1 MTTLPISDLLAEHE
15 ILALQAPDF
24 SANSTNSWRGFSTR
38 ATDSEKESL
47 GQKTWAYPAF
57 RGVGRQTMALILLR

>member
-24 SANSTNSWRGFSTR
+24 SAQLDQFLAWFLHQGS
-38 ATDSEKESL
+38 
-47 GQKTWAYPAF
+47 
-57 RGVGRQTMALILLR
+57 